1 MRYIC
6 ETVAPHCSTCCP
18 PHWHSEKVM
27 GRPVALSAAD
37 MRPYKKLVGYVP
49 QEDIM
54 LRELSVRDN
63 VEYSARVRLPGGWSG
78 AEVAAHVDAT
88 LAALSLGH
96 VQHTVIGDERARGVS
111 GGQRKRAN
119 IGMEVAACPVALCVG
134 ARLVSGLSPPPL
146 HPSLASSCVP
156 ARRTG
161 L

>member
-1 MRYIC
+1 MNGKL
-6 ETVAPHCSTCCP
+6 AP
-18 PHWHSEKVM
+18 
-27 GRPVALSAAD
+27 D

-96 VQHTVIGDERARGVS
+96 VQHTVIGDERKRGVS
-111 GGQRKRAN
+111 GC
-119 IGMEVAACPVALCVG
+119 E
-134 ARLVSGLSPPPL
+134 
-146 HPSLASSCVP
+146 
-156 ARRTG
+156 
-161 L
+161 